1 MRTTEWPN
9 KADAPD
15 PAMTSQFQIGSQWRG
30 VGDPR
35 RLATNTNQTQIMEAI
50 LEAILGLL
58 ILGAIVGMMFALARK
73 AGYEA
78 GKAVLM
84 AIGML
89 IPLVNLGIVIYF
101 VSTTWPIQAE
111 LASLRAKAGVGS
123 ADYADTLMSAAL
135 RLESR
140 GDASAAIAKYEEVMR
155 RFPGTDF
162 AKDAEVDIRSLREKI
177 G

>member
-1 MRTTEWPN
+1 M
-9 KADAPD
+9 
-15 PAMTSQFQIGSQWRG
+15 
-30 VGDPR
+30 
-35 RLATNTNQTQIMEAI
+35 
-50 LEAILGLL
+50 EAILGLL
-58 ILGAIVGMMFALARK
+58 ILAAIVGMWFALVRK
-73 AGYEA
+73 AGYET

-89 IPLVNLGIVIYF
+89 IPLVNLGIIIYF
-101 VSTTWPIQAE
+101 VSTTWPIQAD

-123 ADYADTLMSAAL
+123 EDDAQALMSAAL

-140 GDASAAIAKYEEVMR
+140 GDASAAIAKYEEVML

-162 AKDAEVDIRSLREKI
+162 AKDAEVSIRSLREKI

>member
-1 MRTTEWPN
+1 M
-9 KADAPD
+9 
-15 PAMTSQFQIGSQWRG
+15 
-30 VGDPR
+30 
-35 RLATNTNQTQIMEAI
+35 
-50 LEAILGLL
+50 EAILGLL
-58 ILGAIVGMMFALARK
+58 ILGAIVGMWFALVRK
-73 AGYEA
+73 AGYET

-89 IPLVNLGIVIYF
+89 IPLVNLGILIYF

-123 ADYADTLMSAAL
+123 EDDGQALMSAAL

-140 GDASAAIAKYEEVMR
+140 GDVRAAIAKYEEVMR
-155 RFPGTDF
+155 RFPATDF
-162 AKDAEVDIRSLREKI
+162 AKDAEVSIRSLREKI

>member
-1 MRTTEWPN
+1 
-9 KADAPD
+9 
-15 PAMTSQFQIGSQWRG
+15 
-30 VGDPR
+30 
-35 RLATNTNQTQIMEAI
+35 MEAI

-58 ILGAIVGMMFALARK
+58 ILGAIVGMWFALVRK
-73 AGYEA
+73 AGYET
-78 GKAVLM
+78 GKAVLL

-111 LASLRAKAGVGS
+111 LASLRGKAGAGS
-123 ADYADTLMSAAL
+123 EDDAQALTSAAL

-140 GDASAAIAKYEEVMR
+140 GDAAAASAKYDEVIQG
-155 RFPGTDF
+155 FAGTET
-162 AKDAEVDIRSLREKI
+162 ASDAEASIRSLKAKI